1 MKPLKWILGL
11 IFAIALI
18 AACFLSSFDLLIY
31 GDDPG
36 FFVRECEKFDCLKDV
51 GIEKADLEYVTVE
64 MFDYLKGRRESLSD
78 IYTTINGEPDTA
90 YFNEKECRHMA
101 DCQKLFIGGMKIR
114 TSCIYVCIAMIL
126 ILFAINYAQIRKNA
140 EKAAERLAEAAKDTL
155 SNLAHGMIA
164 GTIEFFAVLAVLGLL
179 VAGNFEK
186 YFTMFHL
193 IFFDNDDWIL
203 DPTKDRLLMIMP
215 EGFFMDCVKYIA
227 IIFAVMLIILL
238 AASVVYIKYEKKQKR
253 DMT

>member
-18 AACFLSSFDLLIY
+18 IACFFSSFDLLIY
-31 GDDPG
+31 GNNPG
-36 FFVRECEKFDCLKDV
+36 FFVSECEKYDCLTDV

-64 MFDYLKGRRESLSD
+64 MFDYLKGRRENLSD
-78 IYTTINGEPDTA
+78 IYTTINGVPDTQ
-90 YFNEKECRHMA
+90 YFNEKECHHMA
-101 DCQKLFIGGMKIR
+101 DCQKLFVGGMKIR
-114 TSCIYVCIAMIL
+114 AACIYVCIAIIL
-126 ILFAINYAQIRKNA
+126 ILFAINFVQIKDHAR
-140 EKAAERLAEAAKDTL
+140 RLAEAIKATL

-164 GTIEFFAVLAVLGLL
+164 GTIEFFAILLVLGLL
-179 VAGNFEK
+179 VAGNFDK

-238 AASVVYIKYEKKQKR
+238 AASIIYIKHEKKNSINS
-253 DMT
+253 